1 MKNKNIKLIII
12 PLTIVTIITC
22 IVISMQT
29 YSQYKKISVITNEK
43 ISEIIEYI
51 IKENPAIDT
60 KNIIQI
66 LNSNEYKDG
75 EEELKKYGIN
85 IEEVNSII
93 AVQKQM
99 KTNII
104 LNIILIV
111 SFNALYMAIIFIY
124 LKQRDKK
131 INQITQYINEIKNRK
146 YDLDINENSEDELSN
161 LKNELYKI
169 TIMLKEES
177 EISRQDKENI
187 KMSVEDI
194 SHQLKTPLTSIMI
207 MLDNLKDN
215 PNMDE
220 DTKQRFIF
228 EISKQVDWI
237 NWLVIS
243 ILKLSRLEANVV
255 KFSDNKINVKKFI
268 DEIINNLEIPI
279 EIKNQKII
287 IEGNEDASFIG
298 DYKWQQEAITN
309 IIKNAIEHNKEN
321 GKITIKYEENGVRID
336 EINVISL
343 SKEAHERYISKLGGD
358 YEKYK
363 NGAILIDKNINTN
376 NDGKKIQGN
385 IYTWK
390 KGDIITGKIND
401 TQYNIEILAKTE
413 EIPAGVNILYN
424 PDAFIIVSE
433 DFINRV
439 GYKTIALYYDSK
451 DAYKLDEEIKQ
462 YKQENN
468 ITDNTIQT
476 FNMEESARAENA
488 VVLVISIFLYGFI
501 GVITLIGITNIFN
514 TITTNMNLRKKEFAM
529 LKSIGM
535 TKKEFNRMIRLESI
549 FYGLKS
555 LIIGIP
561 IGLLLSY
568 GMYNVFRNSME
579 MEYVLPYKSIVVA
592 VIFVAVVIGIIMKYS
607 MSKINKQ
614 NVIETIRNDNI

>member
-12 PLTIVTIITC
+12 SLTILMIFTC

-51 IKENPAIDT
+51 IKENPSIDT
-60 KNIIQI
+60 KKIIQI
-66 LNSNEYKDG
+66 LNSNEYKVG

-85 IEEVNSII
+85 IEEINSII
-93 AVQKQM
+93 AVRKQM

-111 SFNALYMAIIFIY
+111 LFSVLYMAIIFIY

-146 YDLDINENSEDELSN
+146 YDLNINENSEDELSN

-220 DTKQRFIF
+220 DTKQKFIF

-243 ILKLSRLEANVV
+243 ILKLSRLEADVV
-255 KFSDNKINVKKFI
+255 KFSNNKINVKKFI
-268 DEIINNLEIPI
+268 DEIIGNLEIPI
-279 EIKNQKII
+279 EIKNQKIS
-287 IEGNEDASFIG
+287 IEGDEDASFIG

-321 GKITIKYEENGVRID
+321 GKITIKYEENVLFTKITIID
-336 EINVISL
+336 EGQGIAKEDLKHIFERFYKAQNSSDNSVGIGLSL
-343 SKEAHERYISKLGGD
+343 A
-358 YEKYK
+358 
-363 NGAILIDKNINTN
+363 KNIIEKN
-376 NDGKKIQGN
+376 NGMINCKSEIGN
-385 IYTWK
+385 
-390 KGDIITGKIND
+390 G
-401 TQYNIEILAKTE
+401 TE
-413 EIPAGVNILYN
+413 
-424 PDAFIIVSE
+424 FIVK
-433 DFINRV
+433 
-439 GYKTIALYYDSK
+439 Y
-451 DAYKLDEEIKQ
+451 
-462 YKQENN
+462 
-468 ITDNTIQT
+468 
-476 FNMEESARAENA
+476 
-488 VVLVISIFLYGFI
+488 
-501 GVITLIGITNIFN
+501 
-514 TITTNMNLRKKEFAM
+514 
-529 LKSIGM
+529 
-535 TKKEFNRMIRLESI
+535 
-549 FYGLKS
+549 
-555 LIIGIP
+555 
-561 IGLLLSY
+561 
-568 GMYNVFRNSME
+568 
-579 MEYVLPYKSIVVA
+579 
-592 VIFVAVVIGIIMKYS
+592 MK
-607 MSKINKQ
+607 
-614 NVIETIRNDNI
+614 

>member
-12 PLTIVTIITC
+12 PLTILTIITC

-29 YSQYKKISVITNEK
+29 YIQYKKISVITNEK

-75 EEELKKYGIN
+75 EKEFKKYGIN

-104 LNIILIV
+104 LNISLIV
-111 SFNALYMAIIFIY
+111 LFSVLYMAIIFIY

-146 YDLDINENSEDELSN
+146 YDLNINENSEDELSN

-177 EISRQDKENI
+177 EISRQDKEKI

-220 DTKQRFIF
+220 DTKQKFIF

-243 ILKLSRLEANVV
+243 ILKLSRLEADVV
-255 KFSDNKINVKKFI
+255 KFSNNKINVKKFI
-268 DEIINNLEIPI
+268 DEIIGNLEIPI
-279 EIKNQKII
+279 EIKNQKIS
-287 IEGNEDASFIG
+287 IEGDEDASFIG

-321 GKITIKYEENGVRID
+321 GKITIKYEENVLFTKITIID
-336 EINVISL
+336 EGQGIAKEDLKHIFERFYKAQNSSDNSVGIGLSL
-343 SKEAHERYISKLGGD
+343 A
-358 YEKYK
+358 
-363 NGAILIDKNINTN
+363 KNIIEKN
-376 NDGKKIQGN
+376 NGIW
-385 IYTWK
+385 IY
-390 KGDIITGKIND
+390 
-401 TQYNIEILAKTE
+401 
-413 EIPAGVNILYN
+413 
-424 PDAFIIVSE
+424 
-433 DFINRV
+433 R
-439 GYKTIALYYDSK
+439 
-451 DAYKLDEEIKQ
+451 
-462 YKQENN
+462 
-468 ITDNTIQT
+468 
-476 FNMEESARAENA
+476 
-488 VVLVISIFLYGFI
+488 
-501 GVITLIGITNIFN
+501 
-514 TITTNMNLRKKEFAM
+514 
-529 LKSIGM
+529 
-535 TKKEFNRMIRLESI
+535 
-549 FYGLKS
+549 
-555 LIIGIP
+555 
-561 IGLLLSY
+561 
-568 GMYNVFRNSME
+568 
-579 MEYVLPYKSIVVA
+579 EY
-592 VIFVAVVIGIIMKYS
+592 
-607 MSKINKQ
+607 
-614 NVIETIRNDNI
+614 

>member
-43 ISEIIEYI
+43 ISGIIEYI

-111 SFNALYMAIIFIY
+111 LFSVLYMAIIFIY

-146 YDLDINENSEDELSN
+146 YDLNINENSEDELSN

-177 EISRQDKENI
+177 EISRQDKEKI

-220 DTKQRFIF
+220 DTKQKFIF

-243 ILKLSRLEANVV
+243 ILKLSRLEADVV
-255 KFSDNKINVKKFI
+255 KFSNNKINVKKFI
-268 DEIINNLEIPI
+268 DEIIGNLEIPI
-279 EIKNQKII
+279 EIKNQKIS
-287 IEGNEDASFIG
+287 IEGDEDASFIG

-321 GKITIKYEENGVRID
+321 GKITVKYEENVLFTKITIID
-336 EINVISL
+336 EGQGIAKEDLKHIFERFYKAQNSSDNSVGIGLSL
-343 SKEAHERYISKLGGD
+343 A
-358 YEKYK
+358 
-363 NGAILIDKNINTN
+363 KNIIEKN
-376 NDGKKIQGN
+376 NGMINCKSEIGN
-385 IYTWK
+385 
-390 KGDIITGKIND
+390 G
-401 TQYNIEILAKTE
+401 TE
-413 EIPAGVNILYN
+413 
-424 PDAFIIVSE
+424 FIVK
-433 DFINRV
+433 
-439 GYKTIALYYDSK
+439 Y
-451 DAYKLDEEIKQ
+451 
-462 YKQENN
+462 
-468 ITDNTIQT
+468 
-476 FNMEESARAENA
+476 
-488 VVLVISIFLYGFI
+488 
-501 GVITLIGITNIFN
+501 
-514 TITTNMNLRKKEFAM
+514 
-529 LKSIGM
+529 
-535 TKKEFNRMIRLESI
+535 
-549 FYGLKS
+549 
-555 LIIGIP
+555 
-561 IGLLLSY
+561 
-568 GMYNVFRNSME
+568 
-579 MEYVLPYKSIVVA
+579 
-592 VIFVAVVIGIIMKYS
+592 MK
-607 MSKINKQ
+607 
-614 NVIETIRNDNI
+614 

>member
-12 PLTIVTIITC
+12 PLTILTIIIC
-22 IVISMQT
+22 VVISMQT

-43 ISEIIEYI
+43 ISGIIEYI

-111 SFNALYMAIIFIY
+111 LFSVLYMAIIFIY

-146 YDLDINENSEDELSN
+146 YDLNINENSEDELSN

-177 EISRQDKENI
+177 EISRQDKEKI

-220 DTKQRFIF
+220 DTKQKFIF

-243 ILKLSRLEANVV
+243 ILKLSRLEADVV
-255 KFSDNKINVKKFI
+255 KFSNNKINVKKFI
-268 DEIINNLEIPI
+268 DEIIDNLEIPI
-279 EIKNQKII
+279 EIKHQKII
-287 IEGNEDASFIG
+287 IEGNKDVSFIG

-309 IIKNAIEHNKEN
+309 IIKNAIEHNKKN
-321 GKITIKYEENGVRID
+321 GKITIKYEENVLFTKITIID
-336 EINVISL
+336 E
-343 SKEAHERYISKLGGD
+343 GQG
-358 YEKYK
+358 
-363 NGAILIDKNINTN
+363 IDKEDLKHIFERFYKAQNSSDNSVGI
-376 NDGKKIQGN
+376 GLS
-385 IYTWK
+385 
-390 KGDIITGKIND
+390 
-401 TQYNIEILAKTE
+401 LAKNIIEKNNGMINCKSEIGNGTE
-413 EIPAGVNILYN
+413 
-424 PDAFIIVSE
+424 FIVK
-433 DFINRV
+433 
-439 GYKTIALYYDSK
+439 Y
-451 DAYKLDEEIKQ
+451 
-462 YKQENN
+462 
-468 ITDNTIQT
+468 
-476 FNMEESARAENA
+476 
-488 VVLVISIFLYGFI
+488 
-501 GVITLIGITNIFN
+501 
-514 TITTNMNLRKKEFAM
+514 
-529 LKSIGM
+529 
-535 TKKEFNRMIRLESI
+535 
-549 FYGLKS
+549 
-555 LIIGIP
+555 
-561 IGLLLSY
+561 
-568 GMYNVFRNSME
+568 
-579 MEYVLPYKSIVVA
+579 
-592 VIFVAVVIGIIMKYS
+592 MK
-607 MSKINKQ
+607 
-614 NVIETIRNDNI
+614 

>member
-43 ISEIIEYI
+43 ISGIIEYI

-111 SFNALYMAIIFIY
+111 LFSVLYMAIIFIY

-146 YDLDINENSEDELSN
+146 YDLNINENSEDELSN

-177 EISRQDKENI
+177 EISRQDKEKI

-220 DTKQRFIF
+220 DTKQKFIF

-243 ILKLSRLEANVV
+243 ILKLSRLEADVV
-255 KFSDNKINVKKFI
+255 KFSNNKINVKKFI
-268 DEIINNLEIPI
+268 DEIIGNLEIPI
-279 EIKNQKII
+279 EIKNQKIS
-287 IEGNEDASFIG
+287 IEGDEDASFIG

-321 GKITIKYEENGVRID
+321 GKITIKYEENVLFTKITIID
-336 EINVISL
+336 EGQGIAKEDLKHIFERFYKAQNSSDNSVGIGLSL
-343 SKEAHERYISKLGGD
+343 A
-358 YEKYK
+358 
-363 NGAILIDKNINTN
+363 KNIIEKN
-376 NDGKKIQGN
+376 NGMINCKSEIGN
-385 IYTWK
+385 
-390 KGDIITGKIND
+390 G
-401 TQYNIEILAKTE
+401 TE
-413 EIPAGVNILYN
+413 
-424 PDAFIIVSE
+424 FIVK
-433 DFINRV
+433 
-439 GYKTIALYYDSK
+439 Y
-451 DAYKLDEEIKQ
+451 
-462 YKQENN
+462 
-468 ITDNTIQT
+468 
-476 FNMEESARAENA
+476 
-488 VVLVISIFLYGFI
+488 
-501 GVITLIGITNIFN
+501 
-514 TITTNMNLRKKEFAM
+514 
-529 LKSIGM
+529 
-535 TKKEFNRMIRLESI
+535 
-549 FYGLKS
+549 
-555 LIIGIP
+555 
-561 IGLLLSY
+561 
-568 GMYNVFRNSME
+568 
-579 MEYVLPYKSIVVA
+579 
-592 VIFVAVVIGIIMKYS
+592 MK
-607 MSKINKQ
+607 
-614 NVIETIRNDNI
+614 

>member
-111 SFNALYMAIIFIY
+111 LFSVLYMAIIFIY

-146 YDLDINENSEDELSN
+146 YDLNINENSEDELSN

-220 DTKQRFIF
+220 DTKQKFIF

-243 ILKLSRLEANVV
+243 ILKLSRLEADVV
-255 KFSDNKINVKKFI
+255 KFSNNKINVKKFI
-268 DEIINNLEIPI
+268 DEIIGNLEIPI
-279 EIKNQKII
+279 EIKNQKIS
-287 IEGNEDASFIG
+287 IEGDEDASFIG

-309 IIKNAIEHNKEN
+309 IIKNAIEHNKKN
-321 GKITIKYEENGVRID
+321 GKITIKYEENVLFTKITIID
-336 EINVISL
+336 E
-343 SKEAHERYISKLGGD
+343 GQG
-358 YEKYK
+358 
-363 NGAILIDKNINTN
+363 IDKEDLKHIFERFYKAQNSSDNSVGI
-376 NDGKKIQGN
+376 GLS
-385 IYTWK
+385 
-390 KGDIITGKIND
+390 
-401 TQYNIEILAKTE
+401 LAKNIIEKNNGMINCKSEIGNGTE
-413 EIPAGVNILYN
+413 
-424 PDAFIIVSE
+424 FIVK
-433 DFINRV
+433 
-439 GYKTIALYYDSK
+439 Y
-451 DAYKLDEEIKQ
+451 
-462 YKQENN
+462 
-468 ITDNTIQT
+468 
-476 FNMEESARAENA
+476 
-488 VVLVISIFLYGFI
+488 
-501 GVITLIGITNIFN
+501 
-514 TITTNMNLRKKEFAM
+514 
-529 LKSIGM
+529 
-535 TKKEFNRMIRLESI
+535 
-549 FYGLKS
+549 
-555 LIIGIP
+555 
-561 IGLLLSY
+561 
-568 GMYNVFRNSME
+568 
-579 MEYVLPYKSIVVA
+579 
-592 VIFVAVVIGIIMKYS
+592 MK
-607 MSKINKQ
+607 
-614 NVIETIRNDNI
+614 

>member
-43 ISEIIEYI
+43 ISGIIEYI

-111 SFNALYMAIIFIY
+111 LFSVLYMAIIFIY

-146 YDLDINENSEDELSN
+146 YDLNINENSEDELSN

-243 ILKLSRLEANVV
+243 ILKLSRLEADVV
-255 KFSDNKINVKKFI
+255 KFSNNKINVKKFI
-268 DEIINNLEIPI
+268 DEIIGNLEIPI
-279 EIKNQKII
+279 EIKNQKIS
-287 IEGNEDASFIG
+287 IEGDEDASFIG

-321 GKITIKYEENGVRID
+321 GKITIKYEENVLFTKITIID
-336 EINVISL
+336 EGQGIAKEDLKHIFERFYKAQNSSDNSVGIGLSL
-343 SKEAHERYISKLGGD
+343 A
-358 YEKYK
+358 
-363 NGAILIDKNINTN
+363 KNIIEKN
-376 NDGKKIQGN
+376 NGMINCKSEIGN
-385 IYTWK
+385 
-390 KGDIITGKIND
+390 G
-401 TQYNIEILAKTE
+401 TE
-413 EIPAGVNILYN
+413 
-424 PDAFIIVSE
+424 FIVK
-433 DFINRV
+433 
-439 GYKTIALYYDSK
+439 Y
-451 DAYKLDEEIKQ
+451 
-462 YKQENN
+462 
-468 ITDNTIQT
+468 
-476 FNMEESARAENA
+476 
-488 VVLVISIFLYGFI
+488 
-501 GVITLIGITNIFN
+501 
-514 TITTNMNLRKKEFAM
+514 
-529 LKSIGM
+529 
-535 TKKEFNRMIRLESI
+535 
-549 FYGLKS
+549 
-555 LIIGIP
+555 
-561 IGLLLSY
+561 
-568 GMYNVFRNSME
+568 
-579 MEYVLPYKSIVVA
+579 
-592 VIFVAVVIGIIMKYS
+592 MK
-607 MSKINKQ
+607 
-614 NVIETIRNDNI
+614 